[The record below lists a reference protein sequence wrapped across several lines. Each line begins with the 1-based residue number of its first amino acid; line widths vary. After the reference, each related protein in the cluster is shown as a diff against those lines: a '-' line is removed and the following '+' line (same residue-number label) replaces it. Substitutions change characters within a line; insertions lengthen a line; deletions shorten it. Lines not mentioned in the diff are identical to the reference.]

1 MWKYPGIWYPSSEQ
15 TLECPDCRGAWPEKV
30 RRRSLYE
37 VSSER
42 YGPVALMTE
51 CLGVRT
57 TTCGIATERRVL
69 EARLLKPLIIRGR
82 DGSHLHGGQRIY
94 LGLKRCIDYEHSGR
108 VRTRLLASPWKRLLV
123 FYMKPLSA
131 LKRSNSALS
140 TPTYKST
147 EPFSGFS
154 FRDFDKRNMIML
166 SLAGTEIT
174 KREWRKCHH
183 KSRVQAPVL
192 YIGGR

>member
-1 MWKYPGIWYPSSEQ
+1 
-15 TLECPDCRGAWPEKV
+15 
-30 RRRSLYE
+30 
-37 VSSER
+37 
-42 YGPVALMTE
+42 MTE

-82 DGSHLHGGQRIY
+82 DGSHLHGGQWTR
-94 LGLKRCIDYEHSGR
+94 LGLKRYSDYEHSGR
-108 VRTRLLASPWKRLLV
+108 VRTKLSASPWNRLLV
-123 FYMKPLSA
+123 FHMKPSSA
-131 LKRSNSALS
+131 LKRSNPALS
-140 TPTYKST
+140 TPTYKSA
-147 EPFSGFS
+147 ESFSGFS

-166 SLAGTEIT
+166 FLAGTEIT
-174 KREWRKCHH
+174 KREWQKCHS